1 MGKLIYVFII
11 FLFQLFIYDVHL
23 CEIIQMF
30 LCMGMI
36 PRMRQINQTHMHQ
49 LIQLVTK
56 KFPQF
61 TDRKKKHIS
70 KYTRLALVTF

>member
-23 CEIIQMF
+23 CETNQIF

-36 PRMRQINQTHMHQ
+36 PRMRQTNQTHMHQ
-49 LIQLVTK
+49 LIQQVTK
-56 KFPQF
+56 KFTQF
-61 TDRKKKHIS
+61 TDRKKNHIS